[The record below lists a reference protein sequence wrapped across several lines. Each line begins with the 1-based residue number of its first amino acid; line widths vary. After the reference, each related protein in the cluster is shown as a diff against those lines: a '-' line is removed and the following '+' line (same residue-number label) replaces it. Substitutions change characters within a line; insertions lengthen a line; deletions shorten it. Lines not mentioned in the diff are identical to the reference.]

1 MGKAMKDAQISLK
14 TLSHLQRDGVR
25 FTIAGY
31 QRGFRWTRAEVR
43 ELLDDVREFSLASPA
58 ESGAFYCLQPVV
70 VTPAPDGS
78 RTVIDGQ
85 QRLTTL
91 YLFYCC
97 CSWMLPPS
105 ARYNLLPFSI
115 RYPGRPRL
123 QECLD
128 VLSEQEYT
136 GAGRFAAE
144 MAEYED
150 DIDCHYLLEAYRC
163 IGDWLHELLKSP
175 SARAG
180 LGSLKNAFDTRVSLI
195 WYELPNLSAA
205 DQAALF
211 SMLNTGKIA
220 LTDAELIRALL
231 LQRKAGQTGSAPE
244 PADAADL
251 QQRIASGWDEME
263 ASLRDERF
271 WKFLTGGRGGDRAVS
286 SPTRLDFLL
295 RILALLLNRGLL
307 ADADRNHPEG
317 PPLAV
322 PEEANRERFSFYVFS
337 AWLKLLQRQAADASG
352 GDAGILKVWNGIR
365 ALSRLL
371 RSWYEDVPRY
381 HRIAFLTTASL
392 RPAAELLAELTALEW
407 QAGPASSEDGF
418 DGELLALVRREL
430 FGSSTLPR
438 GVFRDWLT
446 GLQYPK
452 DAHRIRQVLLLY
464 NLAALEAAD
473 VDSRFPFEQYRDSRL
488 NWDLEHINAV
498 ADPAAGEP
506 DHSIGNLTLLAGF
519 INRACQNDAF
529 SVKRGVVLEQ
539 AARGTFLPLCTGK
552 VFRKDFPGAAA
563 SPRWEESDK
572 KAYTEDILR
581 SLCSFLKLE
590 DTGHES

>member
-1 MGKAMKDAQISLK
+1 MKDAQISLK
-14 TLSHLQRDGVR
+14 TLAHLQRDGVC

-43 ELLDDVREFSLASPA
+43 ELLDDVREFSLAYPA

-70 VTPAPDGS
+70 VTPASDGS
-78 RTVIDGQ
+78 RIVIDGQ

-115 RYPGRPRL
+115 RYPGRTRL
-123 QECLD
+123 QECLE
-128 VLSEQEYT
+128 VLSEKEYAS
-136 GAGRFAAE
+136 AGRFAAE
-144 MAEYED
+144 TAEFED

-180 LGSLKNAFDTRVSLI
+180 LGSLKQTFDTRVSLI

-211 SMLNTGKIA
+211 SMLNTGKIP

-231 LQRKAGQTGSAPE
+231 LQQEAGLAGSAPD
-244 PADAADL
+244 PTDTADL
-251 QQRIASGWDEME
+251 RQSIASGWDDME
-263 ASLRDERF
+263 EALRDDRF

-295 RILALLLNRGLL
+295 RVLALLVNRGVLS
-307 ADADRNHPEG
+307 DADRQIPEG
-317 PPLAV
+317 APWTV
-322 PEEANRERFSFYVFS
+322 QEEANRERFSFFVFS
-337 AWLKLLQRQAADASG
+337 AWLKLLRGTASEGG
-352 GDAGILKVWNGIR
+352 GDSAVPQIWDSICKLY
-365 ALSRLL
+365 RLL
-371 RSWYEDVPRY
+371 RSWYEDTRRY
-381 HRIAFLTTASL
+381 HRIGFLTAASL
-392 RPAAELLAELTALEW
+392 HPAAELMAELTALDW
-407 QAGPASSEDGF
+407 HAGSASSEDGF
-418 DGELLALVRREL
+418 DGDLLALIRREL
-430 FGSSTLPR
+430 FGTAPASPAA
-438 GVFRDWLT
+438 FREWLT

-464 NLAALEAAD
+464 NLAVLEAAGTG
-473 VDSRFPFEQYRDSRL
+473 SRFPFELYRDSRL

-498 ADPAAGEP
+498 ADPSAGEP

-519 INRACQNDAF
+519 INRAYQNDAF
-529 SVKRGVVLEQ
+529 SVKRRVILEQ
-539 AARGTFLPLCTGK
+539 LARGTFLPLCTGK
-552 VFRKDFPGAAA
+552 VFRKDFPGAEA
-563 SPRWEESDK
+563 SPIWSETDK
-572 KAYTEDILR
+572 KAYTEDIIR
-581 SLCSFLKLE
+581 FLCSFLKLE

>member
-1 MGKAMKDAQISLK
+1 MKDAQISLK

-43 ELLDDVREFSLASPA
+43 ALLDDVREFSLAFPA

-78 RTVIDGQ
+78 RIVIDGQ

-123 QECLD
+123 QECLE
-128 VLSEQEYT
+128 VLSEKEYT

-144 MAEYED
+144 TAEFED

-163 IGDWLHELLKSP
+163 IGDWLHGLLKSP

-180 LGSLKNAFDTRVSLI
+180 LGSLKNTFDTRVSLI
-195 WYELPNLSAA
+195 WYEIPNLSAA

-211 SMLNTGKIA
+211 SMLNTGKLA

-231 LQRKAGQTGSAPE
+231 LERKAGQAGSPPD
-244 PADAADL
+244 PADAAAL
-251 QQRIASGWDEME
+251 QQSIASGWDEME

-295 RILALLLNRGLL
+295 RILALLINRGLL
-307 ADADRNHPEG
+307 ADADWNTPKG

-322 PEEANRERFSFYVFS
+322 PEEANQERFSFYVFS
-337 AWLKLLQRQAADASG
+337 VWLKLLQQQAADGESG
-352 GDAGILKVWNGIR
+352 DDAVTHIRDSIR
-365 ALSRLL
+365 ALYRLL
-371 RSWYEDVPRY
+371 QSWHEDVPRY
-381 HRIAFLTTASL
+381 HRIGFLTAASL
-392 RPAAELLAELTALEW
+392 RPAAELMAELTAIDW
-407 QAGPASSEDGF
+407 QAGSASSEDGF
-418 DGELLALVRREL
+418 DRALLALIRREL
-430 FGSSTLPR
+430 FGPAPLAP
-438 GVFRDWLT
+438 GAFRDWLT

-452 DAHRIRQVLLLY
+452 DAHRIRQILLLY
-464 NLAALEAAD
+464 NLAALEAAEAG
-473 VDSRFPFEQYRDSRL
+473 SRFPFELYRDSRL

-498 ADPAAGEP
+498 ANAAAGEP

-529 SVKRGVVLEQ
+529 SVKRGVILEQ
-539 AARGTFLPLCTGK
+539 AAVGAFIPLCTRK
-552 VFRKDFPGAAA
+552 VFRKDFPGAGA
-563 SPRWEESDK
+563 SPNWSESDK
-572 KAYTEDILR
+572 KAYTEDIIR

-590 DTGHES
+590 DIGHES